1 VDAAVDFAAEQP
13 CGFQYAEMFRDGGKG
28 DVKRGGQF
36 ANRGFSLSKTGEDS
50 ATSRIREGGEGGV
63 EMSGGRS
70 GIVNHK
76 V

>member
-28 DVKRGGQF
+28 DVERGGQF
-36 ANRGFSLSKTGEDS
+36 ANRGFSLSETGEDGS
-50 ATSRIREGGEGGV
+50 AGGVGQSAEGGV
-63 EMSGGRS
+63 EMRRRRVK
-70 GIVNHK
+70 IVNHM